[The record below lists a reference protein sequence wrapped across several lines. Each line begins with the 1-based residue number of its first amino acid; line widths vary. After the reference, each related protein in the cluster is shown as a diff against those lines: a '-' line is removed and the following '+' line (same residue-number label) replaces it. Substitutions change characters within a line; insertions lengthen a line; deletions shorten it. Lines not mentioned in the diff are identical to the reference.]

1 MLLIREQPYDGTVA
15 LPSSGGRGAL
25 REQSRDATGTGTGY
39 SVDTRGV
46 NLGASRG
53 SHVGPQ
59 RGVDG
64 AVDGRPW
71 EIRGAMLG
79 QSFDHQGQ
87 SRDDVGTVVRLSWQR
102 TRAIIEQSRGDSRA
116 VLGRSW
122 DSRESERGIVSVPY
136 WSNHGGTWGYRVAIR
151 PQSRGDPGTVVGE
164 SADGPGAVL

>member
-1 MLLIREQPYDGTVA
+1 M
-15 LPSSGGRGAL
+15 
-25 REQSRDATGTGTGY
+25 
-39 SVDTRGV
+39 

-79 QSFDHQGQ
+79 QSFDHMAQ
-87 SRDDVGTVVRLSWQR
+87 SRGDDGTVARLSWQR
-102 TRAIIEQSRGDSRA
+102 TRAILEQSRGECRA

-122 DSRESERGIVSVPY
+122 DSRESERGIVSVQY
-136 WSNHGGTWGYRVAIR
+136 
-151 PQSRGDPGTVVGE
+151 
-164 SADGPGAVL
+164 